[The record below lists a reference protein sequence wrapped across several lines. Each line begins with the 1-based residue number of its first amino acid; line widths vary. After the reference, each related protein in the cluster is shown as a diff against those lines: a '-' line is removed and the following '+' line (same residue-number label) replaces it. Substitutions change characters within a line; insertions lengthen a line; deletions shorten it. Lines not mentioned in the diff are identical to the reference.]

1 MTKEQ
6 AMLLSSLEACRQRIE
21 KLRYSMQKNAALF
34 PLTPAVLASLSDAQE
49 ESVDA
54 LILRYSQCVSMM
66 QEQVFRGIAYL
77 EQEDITDKSNRDKT
91 LLMEKLGAIKSAEDF
106 GTAAMLRNKFS
117 HHYPEETIDRLER
130 LNLVMDEANFVVA
143 CFSEINDYLTR
154 KGLISDANTIAAGA
168 PHLTNTL

>member
-6 AMLLSSLEACRQRIE
+6 SLLLKSLEACRQRIE
-21 KLRYSMQKNAALF
+21 KLGYSIHKNAELF
-34 PLTPAVLASLSDAQE
+34 PMDKRVLVSLTDEQE

-66 QEQVFRGIAYL
+66 QDQLFRGIAYL
-77 EQEDITDKSNRDKT
+77 EQEDISDKSNRDKT

-117 HHYPEETIDRLER
+117 HHYPEEVVDRLER
-130 LNLVMDEANFVVA
+130 LNLVMEEAKFVV
-143 CFSEINDYLTR
+143 T
-154 KGLISDANTIAAGA
+154 
-168 PHLTNTL
+168 